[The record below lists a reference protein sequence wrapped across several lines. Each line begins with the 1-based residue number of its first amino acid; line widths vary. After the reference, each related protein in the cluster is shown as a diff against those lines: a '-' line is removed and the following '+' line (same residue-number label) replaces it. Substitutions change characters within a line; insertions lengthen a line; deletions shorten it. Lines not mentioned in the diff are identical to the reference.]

1 MKYKNDSGTN
11 LADYQVKNI
20 ATMARDRLIQINSLC
35 ACNENVAKIIINKY
49 DALTSDKRRWIDPR
63 WLIASRKNAKGREQR
78 SL

>member
-1 MKYKNDSGTN
+1 MAQTSQITR
-11 LADYQVKNI
+11 LKNI

-35 ACNENVAKIIINKY
+35 ACKENVAKLIINKY